1 MLALGGFTLSG
12 SSPLA
17 RGSPHGPPHRQP
29 GRGIIP
35 ARAGFTLV
43 SACRSG
49 VSGDHPRSRGVH
61 GGGWGDGVA
70 GLGSS
75 PLARGSLL
83 HREVGR
89 SVDRII
95 PARAGFTSPTP
106 AAAPSPSDH
115 PRSRG
120 VHDVVRV
127 NPWTIIR
134 IIPARA
140 GFTPGRSLPPR
151 PLRDH
156 PRSRGVHQGVPTQL
170 LAIIGSS
177 PLARGSRHWGQRLQG
192 DEGIIPARA
201 GFTQGPSPCS
211 WLPPDHPRSRGV
223 HFGLEED
230 SALVD
235 GSSPL
240 ARGSQV
246 GFSGDALGVRII
258 PARAGFTARPSG
270 QSRLQGDHPR
280 SRGVHT
286 RGSLESQR
294 RVTLSD
300 LVCIHCRP
308 SARSTEFR

>member
-120 VHDVVRV
+120 VHPSASSGRATGFGSSPLARGSRHRPVR
-127 NPWTIIR
+127 PHPQPR

-140 GFTPGRSLPPR
+140 GFTPGGGREHAAD
-151 PLRDH
+151 RDH
-156 PRSRGVHQGVPTQL
+156 PRSRGVHTEAKVSASGRT
-170 LAIIGSS
+170 GSS
-177 PLARGSRHWGQRLQG
+177 PLARGSRRG
-192 DEGIIPARA
+192 AR
-201 GFTQGPSPCS
+201 QPVDHHS
-211 WLPPDHPRSRGV
+211 DHPRSRGV
-223 HFGLEED
+223 H
-230 SALVD
+230 SRKITATKTSS

-240 ARGSQV
+240 ARGSP
-246 GFSGDALGVRII
+246 GCPHPAPSDHRII
-258 PARAGFTARPSG
+258 PARAGFTPLGTAP
-270 QSRLQGDHPR
+270 
-280 SRGVHT
+280 SRG
-286 RGSLESQR
+286 
-294 RVTLSD
+294 
-300 LVCIHCRP
+300 
-308 SARSTEFR
+308 

>member
-95 PARAGFTSPTP
+95 PARAGFTRQLRPGGPLGSDHPRSRGVHDIVPSGLTRSHGSSPLARGSLLAADASTLRIGIIP
-106 AAAPSPSDH
+106 ARAGFTRRRRSPPADGRDH

-156 PRSRGVHQGVPTQL
+156 PRSRGVHGAQISWVVPV
-170 LAIIGSS
+170 AGSS
-177 PLARGSRHWGQRLQG
+177 PLARGSHSRILGIPTTSHPIRPRLH
-192 DEGIIPARA
+192 
-201 GFTQGPSPCS
+201 S
-211 WLPPDHPRSRGV
+211 LP
-223 HFGLEED
+223 
-230 SALVD
+230 
-235 GSSPL
+235 
-240 ARGSQV
+240 
-246 GFSGDALGVRII
+246 
-258 PARAGFTARPSG
+258 T
-270 QSRLQGDHPR
+270 
-280 SRGVHT
+280 
-286 RGSLESQR
+286 
-294 RVTLSD
+294 
-300 LVCIHCRP
+300 
-308 SARSTEFR
+308 

>member
-1 MLALGGFTLSG
+1 MTG

-17 RGSPHGPPHRQP
+17 RGSRRRRRRQHRP
-29 GRGIIP
+29 RRIIP
-35 ARAGFTLV
+35 ARAGFTRQLRPGGPLG
-43 SACRSG
+43 S
-49 VSGDHPRSRGVH
+49 DHPRSRGVH
-61 GGGWGDGVA
+61 DIVPS
-70 GLGSS
+70 GLTRSHGSS

-83 HREVGR
+83 AADASTLRIG
-89 SVDRII
+89 II
-95 PARAGFTSPTP
+95 PARAGFTRRRRSPP
-106 AAAPSPSDH
+106 ADGRDH

>member
-120 VHDVVRV
+120 VHPSASSGRATGFGSSPLARGSRHRPVR
-127 NPWTIIR
+127 PHPQPR

-140 GFTPGRSLPPR
+140 GFTPGGGREHAAD
-151 PLRDH
+151 RDH
-156 PRSRGVHQGVPTQL
+156 PRSRGVHRSASVGTPWGF
-170 LAIIGSS
+170 GSS
-177 PLARGSRHWGQRLQG
+177 PLARGSRRAHQG
-192 DEGIIPARA
+192 NRVYKGIIPARA
-201 GFTQGPSPCS
+201 GFTLADPWNPNDESPYQTS
-211 WLPPDHPRSRGV
+211 
-223 HFGLEED
+223 F
-230 SALVD
+230 A
-235 GSSPL
+235 
-240 ARGSQV
+240 
-246 GFSGDALGVRII
+246 
-258 PARAGFTARPSG
+258 FTADLALAP
-270 QSRLQGDHPR
+270 QS
-280 SRGVHT
+280 
-286 RGSLESQR
+286 
-294 RVTLSD
+294 SD
-300 LVCIHCRP
+300 NAAV
-308 SARSTEFR
+308 AQRSTRTPSEA

>member
-120 VHDVVRV
+120 VHSGFDV
-127 NPWTIIR
+127 
-134 IIPARA
+134 RA
-140 GFTPGRSLPPR
+140 FLGG
-151 PLRDH
+151 
-156 PRSRGVHQGVPTQL
+156 
-170 LAIIGSS
+170 GSS
-177 PLARGSRHWGQRLQG
+177 PLARGSQEPHSGQQRPS
-192 DEGIIPARA
+192 GIIPARA
-201 GFTQGPSPCS
+201 GFTLADPWNPNDESPYQTS
-211 WLPPDHPRSRGV
+211 
-223 HFGLEED
+223 F
-230 SALVD
+230 A
-235 GSSPL
+235 
-240 ARGSQV
+240 
-246 GFSGDALGVRII
+246 
-258 PARAGFTARPSG
+258 FTADLALAP
-270 QSRLQGDHPR
+270 QS
-280 SRGVHT
+280 
-286 RGSLESQR
+286 
-294 RVTLSD
+294 SD
-300 LVCIHCRP
+300 NAAV
-308 SARSTEFR
+308 AQRSTRTPSEA

>member
-120 VHDVVRV
+120 VHPSASSGRATGFGSSPLARGSRHRPVRPHPQPRIIPARAGFTRRRRSPPADGRDHPRSRGVHDVVRV

-177 PLARGSRHWGQRLQG
+177 PLARGSRKVRRHV
-192 DEGIIPARA
+192 
-201 GFTQGPSPCS
+201 
-211 WLPPDHPRSRGV
+211 RGC
-223 HFGLEED
+223 
-230 SALVD
+230 
-235 GSSPL
+235 
-240 ARGSQV
+240 R
-246 GFSGDALGVRII
+246 RII
-258 PARAGFTARPSG
+258 PARAGFTSDSKRTAR
-270 QSRLQGDHPR
+270 
-280 SRGVHT
+280 
-286 RGSLESQR
+286 
-294 RVTLSD
+294 
-300 LVCIHCRP
+300 
-308 SARSTEFR
+308 